1 MSVAHDDTQ
10 DSQTERTSTRLYGI
24 LFKVSICLTLFPNG
38 DASYLWMHV
47 SRGQINSPNARL
59 RSHSRIQD
67 HRKLHHLRV
76 FSVLDKVLAVV
87 VSSHKRS
94 RPSPRL
100 PVVYIYGRRSGSR
113 QPLRRST
120 PQITLDHKTYT
131 RSSTSTTPENIRL
144 SQYFVRS
151 FAFKMES
158 YLNSPVCTE

>member
-1 MSVAHDDTQ
+1 MPDFVSEWRRIVPVNAHFERSDQLPECTVAIALTY
-10 DSQTERTSTRLYGI
+10 TRSPVASPCSGI
-24 LFKVSICLTLFPNG
+24 FG
-38 DASYLWMHV
+38 
-47 SRGQINSPNARL
+47 ARQGA
-59 RSHSRIQD
+59 RC
-67 HRKLHHLRV
+67 
-76 FSVLDKVLAVV
+76 VV
-87 VSSHKRS
+87 VPVSSHKRS

-120 PQITLDHKTYT
+120 PQITCTLDHKTYT